1 MAIPHAAPGVP
12 VDLQPADEPLAG
24 AQSFALV
31 KTGEFEAIRMAIPAG
46 REVCHSHS
54 VEGPMTLYCLA
65 GQIAFTADA
74 DQHSVRAG
82 QWLFLP
88 GGVPHTIRG
97 VEDSLVLLTIMFR

>member
-12 VDLQPADEPLAG
+12 VDLQPGDEPLAE
-24 AQSFALV
+24 AQSCALV
-31 KTGEFEAIRMAIPAG
+31 KTDEFEAIRMAIPAD
-46 REVCHSHS
+46 REVCHNHS
-54 VEGPMTLYCLA
+54 VEGPITLYCLT
-65 GQIAFTADA
+65 GRIALTADA
-74 DQHSVRAG
+74 NQHSIRAG